1 MSDSLFLR
9 LKSLNVRTMRGV
21 TTSKNVIRVAAMHN
35 LREIQAELGATAASG
50 IDPARMA
57 MNYQLRGPDTA
68 VGVAD
73 LALALLDNAGVKN
86 LRRDACMALELVFS
100 LPPSAGVDQREYFAA
115 AVTWADSYFNAPILS
130 AAVHLDEA
138 APHCHVLVLPLVAGR
153 MNGGALAGGP
163 SKIRM
168 MQSDFQQ
175 QVGQR
180 FGLAH
185 QPRAK
190 RLSPANTNTAG
201 RMVLEAMQAHPERL
215 NDSILRDALAAAL
228 GQHHATLMPLLGL
241 ALPTCGKP
249 AGKPKT
255 KSFVSIMTAS
265 KPERKHRARKSID
278 VAHTMSIDVD
288 VSSTGARTPKIRQRL
303 CSVDIA
309 RPSQAFQ
316 PNIEEPSDHL
326 RAKSAS
332 PSSAT
337 NSATGQQASSSSAA
351 QPSTTGQQRERS
363 TTGSEVRPSGQQ
375 GSDGMATHHATVEGV
390 LSFEGISLV
399 VITNPAGDQA
409 ASTSTG
415 PAPAKGKPALQQVGH
430 HQDAQDRAA
439 AEAQAGQHLS
449 SSIDPATT
457 APTKRTT
464 TGGQNG
470 TDPLPIGRSAP
481 ASNFG
486 KHKGAA
492 LKVASTV
499 QRESL
504 TTATAQYH
512 PASGNVPENLGAC
525 PSKLPA
531 SSADQ
536 VAQAVTL
543 KRRANTENTESAK
556 LAITAGTKRELTA
569 AKRSTGKPATT
580 SRTSTTRRQAAS
592 IEHETPCNA
601 TTSHATPSKRAKAAT
616 VSPTSAPAAP
626 CTSKHEPATCAPS
639 RVSSSLTSASTT
651 GTAPSTRLRTRR
663 SEVRKSDFGTSV
675 ESLAASSSATPALRQ
690 SNIDTNQPDEIRRL
704 GYPAPISASIL
715 TMGPAKEDT
724 LKLELTATPGAAL
737 HSAENSAQ
745 HNQTHENGRH
755 DATTPEHDPAPAP
768 HIDGSATAP
777 EMEPAHDGEPSR
789 HRLVPDTARLVEQA
803 PPIGGPLAGA
813 GMPALKGDLQHEDG
827 ASDYERH
834 RDEDHPAEHW
844 DVDLGEFVTAPP
856 VPARRT
862 TWRDAEDLGNAW
874 HEARPAALDAAMASI
889 QAVLR

>member
-1 MSDSLFLR
+1 MSESLFLR

-50 IDPARMA
+50 IDPTRMA

-68 VGVAD
+68 AGVAD

-100 LPPSAGVDQREYFAA
+100 LPPAVGIDHREYFAA
-115 AVTWADSYFNAPILS
+115 AVAWADSYFNAPILS

-180 FGLAH
+180 FGLTH

-190 RLSPANTNTAG
+190 RLSPANANTAG

-249 AGKPKT
+249 AAKPKT

-265 KPERKHRARKSID
+265 KPERKHRAGKSID
-278 VAHTMSIDVD
+278 VAHAMSIDVD
-288 VSSTGARTPKIRQRL
+288 VSSTGARTPNIRQRL

-316 PNIEEPSDHL
+316 PNIEQPSDHL
-326 RAKSAS
+326 SAESAS

-337 NSATGQQASSSSAA
+337 NLATGQQASSSSAA
-351 QPSTTGQQRERS
+351 QQATTGQQRERS
-363 TTGSEVRPSGQQ
+363 TTGPAVPPAGQQ
-375 GSDGMATHHATVEGV
+375 CSGEMANRHATVEGV

-399 VITNPAGDQA
+399 VSTNPAGDQA

-415 PAPAKGKPALQQVGH
+415 PAAAKGKRALQQVSH
-430 HQDAQDRAA
+430 DQDAQDHAA
-439 AEAQAGQHLS
+439 AEERAGQHPS
-449 SSIDPATT
+449 SSVDPATT

-464 TGGQNG
+464 TKGQNG

-481 ASNFG
+481 ASSSAG
-486 KHKGAA
+486 RHKRAA

-499 QRESL
+499 QTA
-504 TTATAQYH
+504 TTATAQDQ
-512 PASGNVPENLGAC
+512 PSSCDVPENLGAC
-525 PSKLPA
+525 PSVQPA
-531 SSADQ
+531 GSADQ
-536 VAQAVTL
+536 VAQAATA
-543 KRRANTENTESAK
+543 KRRANTENTEAAK
-556 LAITAGTKRELTA
+556 LASTAGTKRKLTA
-569 AKRSTGKPATT
+569 AKRSTGKTT
-580 SRTSTTRRQAAS
+580 TTGRTSTTMRQAAS

-601 TTSHATPSKRAKAAT
+601 TTSHATPSKRAKAGTA
-616 VSPTSAPAAP
+616 SPTSAPAAP
-626 CTSKHEPATCAPS
+626 RTRKHKPATCAPS
-639 RVSSSLTSASTT
+639 RVSSSLTSASTI
-651 GTAPSTRLRTRR
+651 GTAPSTRLRTSR

-675 ESLAASSSATPALRQ
+675 ESLAASSSATPALPQ

-724 LKLELTATPGAAL
+724 LKLELTAAPGAAL
-737 HSAENSAQ
+737 HLAENSAEHSQ
-745 HNQTHENGRH
+745 AHENGRH
-755 DATTPEHDPAPAP
+755 DATTPEDSPALAP
-768 HIDGSATAP
+768 RINGSATARQIA
-777 EMEPAHDGEPSR
+777 PAHDDEPSR
-789 HRLVPDTARLVEQA
+789 HRLAPDTARLVEQA
-803 PPIGGPLAGA
+803 PPIGGPLDDA
-813 GMPALKGDLQHEDG
+813 GMLAFEGDLQHEDG
-827 ASDYERH
+827 ASDYERY
-834 RDEDHPAEHW
+834 RDDDHPAEHW

-862 TWRDAEDLGNAW
+862 TWRDAEDLGNSW
-874 HEARPAALDAAMASI
+874 HEARPAALDAAMASVR
-889 QAVLR
+889 AACG